1 MVDIKDKHQ
10 AKDLYSFW
18 NFPSYSNTVNQLQF
32 AMTLFHNL
40 AMMHSLT

>member
-10 AKDLYSFW
+10 AKDYSFW
-18 NFPSYSNTVNQLQF
+18 NSPSYSNTVNQLQF